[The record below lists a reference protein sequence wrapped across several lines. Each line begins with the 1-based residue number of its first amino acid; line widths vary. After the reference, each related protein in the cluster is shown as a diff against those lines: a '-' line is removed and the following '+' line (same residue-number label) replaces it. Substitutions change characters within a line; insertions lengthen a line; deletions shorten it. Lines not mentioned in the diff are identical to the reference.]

1 MPRRSIII
9 AVRGGAARVAIA
21 TAWIG
26 RAPRGRDVEGTGTA
40 FVLERG
46 SDFRVPRLDVFE
58 QFPGDQASG
67 PCVLRKIFVTQ
78 PHGVLCRRHPAVCRG
93 LYDVEVCCSL
103 RRQAGAVAFCNWR
116 LRCIFTRER
125 AAGVWHPYRWV
136 RSSFGWRFC
145 GTDIGDPDRNRFSFS
160 AKPGCAGFSEWAAS
174 RAARVSNAGNCFGRF
189 RAAFHHG
196 GRSRSVGW
204 RSRRSNCRLRGWL
217 NNSQYCCRRDRNS
230 SIEKVRV
237 NVLLSTLLNGPIR
250 RELVSFQLPAGLAGC
265 VTTPTLWLIPAIL
278 TRNTQNFGDVATYS
292 VLLMIKSL
300 IVLPASVISLALQP
314 SAEKALGSNHVS
326 TAIKVF
332 RTASIVSIAVVA
344 SAEVVFAV
352 LAKHVLTV
360 FGQDF
365 ASETAALQVMMI
377 AAVAEAA
384 AICLYMRIQATNRM
398 WASIAATLLPRDF
411 AMLAIVVMF
420 TSKHGLW
427 AAIIAHVT
435 GALVNLAGAY
445 WLSVRSLPLKPL

>member
-1 MPRRSIII
+1 MRPTENFNLTAFYAAAILQFAIGSTTSRFVARYADKQEQLLSVIGVCAAFSIASGLLGFGILVVGSGVLSAGVFAEPSLATPIAIVSLSLPLVALVFLNGVLQGLHVFRTLAIASVVSGLLFITVVGAGAWVGGLDGAIVGFAAGSTIRSI
-9 AVRGGAARVAIA
+9 VVGA
-21 TAWIG
+21 TAI
-26 RAPRGRDVEGTGTA
+26 R
-40 FVLERG
+40 
-46 SDFRVPRLDVFE
+46 
-58 QFPGDQASG
+58 Q
-67 PCVLRKIFVTQ
+67 LRKS
-78 PHGVLCRRHPAVCRG
+78 G
-93 LYDVEVCCSL
+93 L
-103 RRQAGAVAFCNWR
+103 
-116 LRCIFTRER
+116 T
-125 AAGVWHPYRWV
+125 
-136 RSSFGWRFC
+136 
-145 GTDIGDPDRNRFSFS
+145 FS
-160 AKPGCAGFSEWAAS
+160 
-174 RAARVSNAGNCFGRF
+174 
-189 RAAFHHG
+189 
-196 GRSRSVGW
+196 W
-204 RSRRSNCRLRGWL
+204 RS
-217 NNSQYCCRRDRNS
+217 
-230 SIEKVRV
+230 
-237 NVLLSTLLNGPIR
+237 LLNGPIR

-292 VLLMIKSL
+292 VLLMVKSL

-344 SAEVVFAV
+344 SAALVFAV

-365 ASETAALQVMMI
+365 ASETAALQLMMI

-420 TSKHGLW
+420 TSKYGLW
-427 AAIIAHVT
+427 AATMAHVT

-445 WLSVRSLPLKPL
+445 WLSVRSLRSLKPL

>member
-1 MPRRSIII
+1 MLKALARHSYWNAVATFAYQGSTFLSNFLVIKLLDHASYGKFSLLNLTAFYAAGILQFAVGSTTSRFVARYADEREQLLSVIGVCAAFSLASGLLGFGILIVGSGVLSAGVFAEPTLATPIAIVSLSLPSLVALVFLNGLLQGLHEFRMLAIASVVSGLFFITVVGAGAWVGGLDGAIVGFAAGSTIRSI
-9 AVRGGAARVAIA
+9 VVGA
-21 TAWIG
+21 TAI
-26 RAPRGRDVEGTGTA
+26 R
-40 FVLERG
+40 
-46 SDFRVPRLDVFE
+46 
-58 QFPGDQASG
+58 Q
-67 PCVLRKIFVTQ
+67 LRKS
-78 PHGVLCRRHPAVCRG
+78 G
-93 LYDVEVCCSL
+93 L
-103 RRQAGAVAFCNWR
+103 
-116 LRCIFTRER
+116 T
-125 AAGVWHPYRWV
+125 
-136 RSSFGWRFC
+136 
-145 GTDIGDPDRNRFSFS
+145 FS
-160 AKPGCAGFSEWAAS
+160 
-174 RAARVSNAGNCFGRF
+174 
-189 RAAFHHG
+189 
-196 GRSRSVGW
+196 W
-204 RSRRSNCRLRGWL
+204 RS
-217 NNSQYCCRRDRNS
+217 
-230 SIEKVRV
+230 
-237 NVLLSTLLNGPIR
+237 LLNAPIR

-344 SAEVVFAV
+344 SAALVFAV

-398 WASIAATLLPRDF
+398 WMSIAATLLPRDF

-420 TSKHGLW
+420 TSKYGLW

-445 WLSVRSLPLKPL
+445 WLSIRSSRSLKPL

>member
-1 MPRRSIII
+1 VGGAMLKALARHSYWNAVATFAYQGSTFLSNFLVIKLLDHASYGKFSLLNLTAFYAAAILQFAIGSTTSRFVARYADKQEQLLSVIGVCAAFSIASGLVGFGILIVGSGVLSAGVFAEPTLATPIAIVSLSLPSLVALVFLNGLLQGLHEFRMLAIASVVSGLLFITVVGAGAWVGGLDGAIVGFAAGSTIRSI
-9 AVRGGAARVAIA
+9 VVGA
-21 TAWIG
+21 TAI
-26 RAPRGRDVEGTGTA
+26 R
-40 FVLERG
+40 
-46 SDFRVPRLDVFE
+46 
-58 QFPGDQASG
+58 Q
-67 PCVLRKIFVTQ
+67 LRKS
-78 PHGVLCRRHPAVCRG
+78 G
-93 LYDVEVCCSL
+93 L
-103 RRQAGAVAFCNWR
+103 
-116 LRCIFTRER
+116 T
-125 AAGVWHPYRWV
+125 
-136 RSSFGWRFC
+136 
-145 GTDIGDPDRNRFSFS
+145 FS
-160 AKPGCAGFSEWAAS
+160 
-174 RAARVSNAGNCFGRF
+174 
-189 RAAFHHG
+189 
-196 GRSRSVGW
+196 W
-204 RSRRSNCRLRGWL
+204 RS
-217 NNSQYCCRRDRNS
+217 
-230 SIEKVRV
+230 
-237 NVLLSTLLNGPIR
+237 LLNGPIR

-326 TAIKVF
+326 TALKVF

-344 SAEVVFAV
+344 SAALVFAV

-365 ASETAALQVMMI
+365 ASETAPLQVMMI

-420 TSKHGLW
+420 TSKYGLW